1 MNNKQTT
8 RQRGA
13 AMIIVLG
20 LVALISTW
28 AIDALYADNIALR
41 RAENTDNA
49 LRAELASQ
57 SALILASKILID
69 DQAESQNDDLDEI
82 WAQQATPFPI
92 DNGLV
97 QASIIDANRFL
108 NLNDLV
114 DKNGKANI
122 VFEKYVK
129 RLFIQLDLNEGLVDA
144 LIDWMDR
151 DGQVHGSAGAEDASY
166 SNQDYHIKNARL
178 DSWDELLLVR
188 GFDAKI
194 MARLST
200 AASVHN
206 VPPNGIT
213 RININT
219 ATAATLMALAA
230 DMSLSD
236 AEILISER
244 PFESV
249 QQALQNRPW
258 LANMNQAYLS
268 VASDVFMV
276 RTQASFGRAN
286 LRELSM
292 LQRQSNKITMLSLQ
306 RSHDSDHFQ
315 VSRKSAAI
323 NGN

>member
-1 MNNKQTT
+1 MSNKQTP

-129 RLFIQLDLNEGLVDA
+129 RLFIQLELNEGLVDA

-194 MARLST
+194 KARLSA
-200 AASVHN
+200 AASVHH

-258 LANMNQAYLS
+258 LASLNQAYLS

-306 RSHDSDHFQ
+306 RSNDSDHFQ
-315 VSRKSAAI
+315 VSRKSAAT